1 LGSFLGAGT
10 LGVEIKKLF
19 GIFRGVVGEIIKRVG
34 IIHRYRYRIM
44 QQLLAGIIGTPQ
56 PFLLLSA

>member
-19 GIFRGVVGEIIKRVG
+19 GIFGGGGGCIKRVG

-44 QQLLAGIIGTPQ
+44 QQLLAGIIGTPE

>member
-19 GIFRGVVGEIIKRVG
+19 GIFWVGGVVIKRVG

-44 QQLLAGIIGTPQ
+44 QQLLAGIIGPPE

>member
-19 GIFRGVVGEIIKRVG
+19 GIFWVGGVVIKRVG